1 MATLTPDATGRFIV
15 TQGPPLH
22 IPPTQHVTGSFIDAA
37 SSKTLA
43 SQAQQ
48 VAAYKSLGAGTRGG
62 KRRTKRGGAV
72 NMNAQ
77 VPYLPE
83 AGTIQGVS
91 HETNHLT
98 AVNNLNQI
106 RADASYD
113 SQIHGPAYQVAG
125 KRRKTVRK
133 SNGRRHKRS
142 HRGHGRKSAH
152 HRRGRRSSRK

>member
-1 MATLTPDATGRFIV
+1 MATFTPDATGRFIV

-48 VAAYKSLGAGTRGG
+48 VAAYKSLGAGIRGG

-113 SQIHGPAYQVAG
+113 SQIHAPAYQVAG

-142 HRGHGRKSAH
+142 HRGHSRKSTH